1 MIINLIL
8 LSIALAALIIGTIT
22 DIKTKEV
29 PDWLN
34 YSVIFAA
41 VGIRAIYSAFTFDWM
56 FLISGLIGMAIFVG
70 IAYAMF
76 YTGQW
81 GGGDSKML
89 MGLGALIGLQLRLD
103 SLLVSFFVNALFIGA
118 IYGLI
123 YSLVLA
129 FSNRKKFLKEWRKI
143 FSKKILLRVRRLLL
157 IISLFLVI
165 VLFFSKDY
173 LLRLLLLILVLIIL
187 FGFYVYIFVKVV
199 ENSCMFK
206 YVKPM
211 KLTEGDWIAKDVKVN
226 GKYITGPKDLGIEK
240 KQIRAL
246 VKFYRKGKVK
256 KILVKYG
263 IPFVPSFLVAFII
276 SLIFGNLIFVF
287 I

>member
-1 MIINLIL
+1 MIL
-8 LSIALAALIIGTIT
+8 LIVAFIGLIIAAYA
-22 DIKTKEV
+22 DIKTREV

-34 YSVIFAA
+34 Y
-41 VGIRAIYSAFTFDWM
+41 
-56 FLISGLIGMAIFVG
+56 GLIFVG
-70 IAYAMF
+70 IGGRLIFSLVEFDFSYLIEGLLGFIIFLVLAYIMY

-129 FSNRKKFLKEWRKI
+129 FSNRKKFVKELKKM
-143 FSKKILLRVRRLLL
+143 FSKKIVIRVRRFILIVVLLL
-157 IISLFLVI
+157 VVILLFN
-165 VLFFSKDY
+165 KDY
-173 LLRLLLLILVLIIL
+173 VIRILLLILSLVFLL
-187 FGFYVYIFVKVV
+187 GFYVYVFVQVV

>member
-1 MIINLIL
+1 MIL
-8 LSIALAALIIGTIT
+8 LIVAFIGLIIAAYA
-22 DIKTKEV
+22 DIKTREV

-34 YSVIFAA
+34 Y
-41 VGIRAIYSAFTFDWM
+41 
-56 FLISGLIGMAIFVG
+56 GLIFVG
-70 IAYAMF
+70 IGGRLIFSLVEFDFSYLIEGLLGFIIFLVLAYIMY

-129 FSNRKKFLKEWRKI
+129 FSNRKKFVKELKKM
-143 FSKKILLRVRRLLL
+143 FSKKIVIRVRRFILIVVLLL
-157 IISLFLVI
+157 VVILLFN
-165 VLFFSKDY
+165 KDY
-173 LLRLLLLILVLIIL
+173 VIRILLLILSLVFLL
-187 FGFYVYIFVKVV
+187 GFYVYVFVQVV

-211 KLTEGDWIAKDVKVN
+211 KLTEGDWIVKDVKVN

>member
-1 MIINLIL
+1 MIL
-8 LSIALAALIIGTIT
+8 LIVAFIGLIIAAYA
-22 DIKTKEV
+22 DIKTREV

-34 YSVIFAA
+34 Y
-41 VGIRAIYSAFTFDWM
+41 
-56 FLISGLIGMAIFVG
+56 GLIFVG
-70 IAYAMF
+70 IGGRLIFSLVEFDFSYLIEGLLGFVIFLVLAYIMY

-173 LLRLLLLILVLIIL
+173 LLRLLLLVLVLIVLI
-187 FGFYVYIFVKVV
+187 GFYVYIFVKVV